1 MVMKLKL
8 LKTAFLEIKARKK
21 IFISLLFM
29 SFLGVGFFAGI
40 KATSPSMKNTLESYF
55 NDLNIYDIELTS
67 TMFTSKD
74 KDNILE
80 IEGIENVELGISY
93 DDIATYDDNKPV
105 VKIYSILDNI
115 NQLNLVDGRMP
126 ENYDECV
133 IDEKILTN
141 DPKFSIGDYIEITD
155 NNNLLKSKKVKV
167 VGIVNSPLYISS
179 VRGNT
184 NLASGTIDYF
194 VYIPKDNFAY
204 DNIYTNMYIT
214 MDSSKETYSNAYLKE
229 VNSIEDKISQIY
241 NNAYITNRTENTG
254 YISFIQDTERIDNIS
269 KIFPVI
275 FFIVAVLISLTSMTR
290 MVEEQRVE
298 IGTLKAMGY
307 SSFDIASK
315 YVIYASVAS
324 IIGGIAGIIV
334 GVNLIP
340 RLIYSMYEIMY
351 TTKKLMIS
359 YNLSFSFFG
368 LLLSYFCIIGA
379 TIYAIVKEL
388 KNNPAVL
395 MRPKAPKIGKRVLLE
410 RISVI
415 WNRLSFTNKVT
426 VRNIFRYKK
435 RFLMTI
441 IGIAGCTA
449 LIFSGFALKESVSSL
464 LPSQY
469 GNIFSYD
476 IEAISLKN
484 LNDTELE
491 KLKENENITDYNKI
505 MTQSLT
511 AQKNDITVDETYLMV
526 FENSDVDNFIK
537 IKNPKNSKKISINDG
552 VIITNKLAE
561 LLDVEIGD
569 EIEIINSE
577 NKKIKITID
586 NICENYMYHYIY
598 MSKDI
603 YEKISGEEATFN
615 AVLINTIYDDEESQK
630 KVAEEVLKDNVFS
643 QAIVTKT
650 TANLMNEI
658 MSNLNYVVVVLIVS
672 AGILAF
678 SVLYNLS
685 NVNISERIR
694 ELATI
699 KVLGFY
705 DREVHNYVEKES
717 IILTVIGIFI
727 GLIFGYFLSFA
738 IIETCELDIM
748 VIPVDFSINCYVYS
762 VIITVIFTIIISI
775 FSYFNLKKIN
785 MIESLKSIE

>member
-1 MVMKLKL
+1 MKFKL

-21 IFISLLFM
+21 IFISLVFM
-29 SFLGVGFFAGI
+29 SLLGVGFFAGI

-55 NDLNIYDIELTS
+55 NDLNTYDIELTS
-67 TMFTSKD
+67 TAFTSID

-80 IEGIENVELGISY
+80 IDGIENVELGISY
-93 DDIATYDDNKPV
+93 DDIVTYDDNKPV
-105 VKIYSILDNI
+105 VRIYSILEDI

-133 IDEKILTN
+133 IDEKILIN

-155 NNNLLKSKKVKV
+155 NYNLLKSKKVKV
-167 VGIVNSPLYISS
+167 VGIVNSSLYLSS

-194 VYIPKDNFAY
+194 LYMPKDNFAH

-214 MDSSKETYSNAYLKE
+214 IDSNKETYSNAYLKE
-229 VNSIEDKISQIY
+229 VNNIENKISQIY
-241 NNAYITNRTENTG
+241 DNAYITNRTENTG
-254 YISFIQDTERIDNIS
+254 YISFIQDTERIDNIA

-275 FFIVAVLISLTSMTR
+275 FFVVAVLISLTSMTR

-315 YVIYASVAS
+315 YVIYASIAS
-324 IIGGIAGIIV
+324 VIGGIVGIII

-351 TTKKLMIS
+351 TTKKLMVS

-379 TIYAIVKEL
+379 TIYATVKEL

-410 RISVI
+410 RISII
-415 WNRLSFTNKVT
+415 WNKLSFTSKVT

-469 GNIFSYD
+469 GNIFQYD
-476 IEAISLKN
+476 IEAISLN
-484 LNDTELE
+484 RLNDNELE
-491 KLKENENITDYNKI
+491 NLEKNNDITDYKKI
-505 MTQSLT
+505 MTQTLT
-511 AQKNDITVDETYLMV
+511 VQKNDNEVDETYLMV
-526 FENSDVDNFIK
+526 FENLDIDNFIK
-537 IKNPKNSKKISINDG
+537 IKNSKSNKKISINDG

-569 EIEIINSE
+569 EIEIINSSD
-577 NKKIKITID
+577 KKVKVKIN
-586 NICENYMYHYIY
+586 NICENYLYHYVY
-598 MSKDI
+598 MSQDI
-603 YEKISGEEATFN
+603 YKYIYDEEPSFN
-615 AVLINTIYDDEESQK
+615 AVLINTIYDEEDSQK
-630 KVAEEVLKDNVFS
+630 KVAEEILKDNVFA

-650 TANLMNEI
+650 TANLFNDI
-658 MSNLNYVVVVLIVS
+658 MENLNYVVVVLIIS
-672 AGILAF
+672 AAILAF

-705 DREVHNYVEKES
+705 DHEVHNYVEKES
-717 IILTVIGIFI
+717 ILLTIIGIFI
-727 GLIFGYFLSFA
+727 GLILGYFLSFA

-762 VIITVIFTIIISI
+762 IIITIIFTIIISV

>member
-1 MVMKLKL
+1 MKLKL

-40 KATSPSMKNTLESYF
+40 KATSPDMKNTLESYF
-55 NDLNIYDIELTS
+55 NDLNIYDIEMTS
-67 TMFTSKD
+67 SMFTTQD
-74 KDNILE
+74 KDEILK
-80 IEGIENVELGISY
+80 IEGVKDVELGLSY
-93 DDIATYDDNKPV
+93 DDIATYDDKNPV
-105 VKIYSILDNI
+105 VKIYSILDDM

-141 DPKFSIGDYIEITD
+141 DTDFSIGNYIEVTD
-155 NNNLLKSKKVKV
+155 RYNLLKTKKLKV
-167 VGIVNSPLYISS
+167 VGIVNSPLYIST

-194 VYIPKDNFAY
+194 LYIPKDNFLSN
-204 DNIYTNMYIT
+204 NIYTNMYIT
-214 MDSSKETYSNAYLKE
+214 IDSNKATYSNSYIKQVNNIENQIKE
-229 VNSIEDKISQIY
+229 IY
-241 NNAYITNRTENTG
+241 NNISITNRTENTG
-254 YISFIQDTERIDNIS
+254 YISFIQDTERINNIS
-269 KIFPVI
+269 KIFPII
-275 FFIVAVLISLTSMTR
+275 FFVVAVLISLTSMTR

-298 IGTLKAMGY
+298 IGTLKAIGY
-307 SSFDIASK
+307 NSFDIASK
-315 YVIYASVAS
+315 YVIYASIAS
-324 IIGGIAGIIV
+324 IVGGIVGIIV

-340 RLIYSMYEIMY
+340 RLIYIMYDMMY
-351 TTKKLMIS
+351 TTKPLMIS
-359 YNLSFSFFG
+359 YNVDYSFFG
-368 LLLSYFCIIGA
+368 LFLSYICIIGA
-379 TIYAIVKEL
+379 TIYAIIKEL

-410 RISVI
+410 RISFI
-415 WNRLSFTNKVT
+415 WEKLSFTSKVT

-449 LIFSGFALKESVSSL
+449 LIFSGFALKDSVSSI

-469 GNIFSYD
+469 GNIFLYD
-476 IEAISLKN
+476 IEAISFKS
-484 LNDTELE
+484 LNDNELE
-491 KLKENENITDYNKI
+491 KLNDNEAITDYKKI

-511 AQKNDITVDETYLMV
+511 IQNKDVSVDETYLMV
-526 FENSDVDNFIK
+526 FESSDIDDFIK
-537 IKNPKNSKKISINDG
+537 VKDSKNSKKISVNDG

-561 LLDVEIGD
+561 LLDVKIGD
-569 EIEIINSE
+569 EIEIINS
-577 NKKIKITID
+577 NDKKVKITIE
-586 NICENYMYHYIY
+586 NICENYLYHYVY
-598 MSKDI
+598 MTEDI
-603 YEKISGEEATFN
+603 YKKIYDEEASFN
-615 AVLINTIYDDEESQK
+615 AVLINTIYNDESSQK
-630 KVAEEVLKDNVFS
+630 KVAEEILRDNNFAQV
-643 QAIVTKT
+643 IVTKT
-650 TANLMNEI
+650 TANLMNDT
-658 MSNLNYVVVVLIVS
+658 MKNLNYVVLVLIVS

-694 ELATI
+694 ELSTI

-705 DREVHNYVEKES
+705 DREVHNYVEKET
-717 IILTVIGIFI
+717 ILLTIIGIFI
-727 GLIFGYFLSFA
+727 GLFFGYFLSFA

-748 VIPVDFSINCYVYS
+748 VIPIDFSINCYIYS
-762 VIITVIFTIIISI
+762 VIITIIFTVIISI
-775 FSYFNLKKIN
+775 FTYFNLKKIN

>member
-1 MVMKLKL
+1 MKFKL

-21 IFISLLFM
+21 IFISLVFM
-29 SFLGVGFFAGI
+29 SLLGVGFFAGI

-55 NDLNIYDIELTS
+55 NDLNTYDIELTS
-67 TMFTSKD
+67 TAFTSID

-80 IEGIENVELGISY
+80 IDGIENVELGISY
-93 DDIATYDDNKPV
+93 DDIVTYDDNKPV
-105 VKIYSILDNI
+105 VRIYSILEDI

-133 IDEKILTN
+133 IDEKILIN

-155 NNNLLKSKKVKV
+155 NYNLLKSKKVKV
-167 VGIVNSPLYISS
+167 VGIVNSSLYLSS

-194 VYIPKDNFAY
+194 LYMPKDNFAH

-214 MDSSKETYSNAYLKE
+214 IDSNKETYSNAYLKE
-229 VNSIEDKISQIY
+229 VNNIENKISQIY
-241 NNAYITNRTENTG
+241 DNAYITNRTENTG
-254 YISFIQDTERIDNIS
+254 YISFIQDTERIDNIA

-275 FFIVAVLISLTSMTR
+275 FFVVAVLISLTSMTR

-315 YVIYASVAS
+315 YVIYASIAS
-324 IIGGIAGIIV
+324 VIGGIVGIII

-351 TTKKLMIS
+351 TTKKLMVN

-379 TIYAIVKEL
+379 TIYATVKEL

-410 RISVI
+410 RISII
-415 WNRLSFTNKVT
+415 WNKLSFTSKVT

-469 GNIFSYD
+469 GNIFQYD
-476 IEAISLKN
+476 IEAISLN
-484 LNDTELE
+484 RLNDNELE
-491 KLKENENITDYNKI
+491 NLEKNNDITDYKKI
-505 MTQSLT
+505 MTQTLT
-511 AQKNDITVDETYLMV
+511 VQKNDNEVDETYLMV
-526 FENSDVDNFIK
+526 FENLDIDNFIK
-537 IKNPKNSKKISINDG
+537 IKNSKSNKKISINDG

-569 EIEIINSE
+569 EIEIINSSD
-577 NKKIKITID
+577 KKVKVKIN
-586 NICENYMYHYIY
+586 NICENYLYHYVY
-598 MSKDI
+598 MSQDI
-603 YEKISGEEATFN
+603 YKYIYDEEPSFN
-615 AVLINTIYDDEESQK
+615 AVLINTIYDEEDSQK
-630 KVAEEVLKDNVFS
+630 KVAEEILKDNVFA

-650 TANLMNEI
+650 TANLFNDI
-658 MSNLNYVVVVLIVS
+658 MENLNYVVVVLIIS
-672 AGILAF
+672 AAILAF

-705 DREVHNYVEKES
+705 DHEVHNYVEKES
-717 IILTVIGIFI
+717 ILLTIIGIFI
-727 GLIFGYFLSFA
+727 GLILGYFLSFA

-762 VIITVIFTIIISI
+762 IIITIIFTIIISV

>member
-1 MVMKLKL
+1 MKLKL

-40 KATSPSMKNTLESYF
+40 KATSPDMKNTLESYF
-55 NDLNIYDIELTS
+55 NDLNIYDIEMTS
-67 TMFTSKD
+67 SMFTTQD
-74 KDNILE
+74 KDEILK
-80 IEGIENVELGISY
+80 IEGVKDVELGLSY
-93 DDIATYDDNKPV
+93 DDIATYDDKNPV
-105 VKIYSILDNI
+105 VKIYSILDDM

-141 DPKFSIGDYIEITD
+141 YTDFSIGNYIEVTD
-155 NNNLLKSKKVKV
+155 RYNLLKTKKLKV
-167 VGIVNSPLYISS
+167 VGIVNSPLYIST

-194 VYIPKDNFAY
+194 LYIPKDNFLS
-204 DNIYTNMYIT
+204 NNVYTNMYIT
-214 MDSSKETYSNAYLKE
+214 IDSNKATYSNSYIKQVNNIENQIKE
-229 VNSIEDKISQIY
+229 IY
-241 NNAYITNRTENTG
+241 NNINITNRTENTG
-254 YISFIQDTERIDNIS
+254 YISFIQDTERINNIS
-269 KIFPVI
+269 KIFPII
-275 FFIVAVLISLTSMTR
+275 FFVVAVLISLTSMTR

-298 IGTLKAMGY
+298 IGTLKAIGY
-307 SSFDIASK
+307 NSFDIASK
-315 YVIYASVAS
+315 YVIYASIAS
-324 IIGGIAGIIV
+324 IVGGIVGIIV

-340 RLIYSMYEIMY
+340 RLIYIMYDMMY
-351 TTKKLMIS
+351 TTKPLMIS
-359 YNLSFSFFG
+359 YNVDYSFFG
-368 LLLSYFCIIGA
+368 LFLSYICIIGA
-379 TIYAIVKEL
+379 TIYAIIKEL

-410 RISVI
+410 RISFI
-415 WNRLSFTNKVT
+415 WEKLSFTSKVT

-449 LIFSGFALKESVSSL
+449 LIFSGFALKDSVSSI

-469 GNIFSYD
+469 GNIFLYD
-476 IEAISLKN
+476 IEAISFKS
-484 LNDTELE
+484 LNDNELE
-491 KLKENENITDYNKI
+491 KLNDNEAITDYKKI

-511 AQKNDITVDETYLMV
+511 IQNKDVSVDETYLMV
-526 FENSDVDNFIK
+526 FESSDIDDFIK
-537 IKNPKNSKKISINDG
+537 VKDSKNSKKISVNDG

-561 LLDVEIGD
+561 LLDVKIGD
-569 EIEIINSE
+569 EIEIINS
-577 NKKIKITID
+577 NDKKVKITIE
-586 NICENYMYHYIY
+586 NICENYLYHYVY
-598 MSKDI
+598 MTEDI
-603 YEKISGEEATFN
+603 YKKIYDEEASFN
-615 AVLINTIYDDEESQK
+615 AVLINTIYNDESSQK
-630 KVAEEVLKDNVFS
+630 KVAEEILRDNNFAQV
-643 QAIVTKT
+643 IVTKT
-650 TANLMNEI
+650 TANLMNDT
-658 MSNLNYVVVVLIVS
+658 MKNLNYVVLVLIVS

-694 ELATI
+694 ELSTI

-705 DREVHNYVEKES
+705 DREVHNYVEKET
-717 IILTVIGIFI
+717 ILLTIIGIFI
-727 GLIFGYFLSFA
+727 GLFFGYFLSFA

-748 VIPVDFSINCYVYS
+748 VIPIDFSINCYIYS
-762 VIITVIFTIIISI
+762 VIITIIFTVIISI
-775 FSYFNLKKIN
+775 FTYFNLKKIN

>member
-1 MVMKLKL
+1 MKFKL
-8 LKTAFLEIKARKK
+8 LKTAFLEIKYRKK
-21 IFISLLFM
+21 IFISLVFM

-55 NDLNIYDIELTS
+55 SDLNTYDIELTS
-67 TMFTSKD
+67 TMFTSID

-80 IEGIENVELGISY
+80 IDGIENVELGISY

-105 VKIYSILDNI
+105 VRIYSILEDI

-133 IDEKILTN
+133 IDEKILIN

-155 NNNLLKSKKVKV
+155 NYNLLKSKKVKV
-167 VGIVNSPLYISS
+167 VGIVNSSLYLSS

-194 VYIPKDNFAY
+194 LYMPKDNFAH

-214 MDSSKETYSNAYLKE
+214 IDSNKKTYSSAYLKE
-229 VNSIEDKISQIY
+229 VNNIEDKISQIY
-241 NNAYITNRTENTG
+241 GNAYITNRTENTG
-254 YISFIQDTERIDNIS
+254 YISFIQDTERIDNIA

-275 FFIVAVLISLTSMTR
+275 FFVVAVLISLTSMTR

-315 YVIYASVAS
+315 YVIYASIAS
-324 IIGGIAGIIV
+324 VIGGIVGIII

-351 TTKKLMIS
+351 TTKKLMVN

-379 TIYAIVKEL
+379 TIYATVKEL

-410 RISVI
+410 RISII
-415 WNRLSFTNKVT
+415 WNKLSFTSKVT
-426 VRNIFRYKK
+426 VRNIFR
-435 RFLMTI
+435 L

-469 GNIFSYD
+469 GNIFQYD
-476 IEAISLKN
+476 IEAISLN
-484 LNDTELE
+484 RLNDNELE
-491 KLKENENITDYNKI
+491 NLEKNNDITDYKKI
-505 MTQSLT
+505 MTQTLT
-511 AQKNDITVDETYLMV
+511 VQKNDNEVDETYLMV
-526 FENSDVDNFIK
+526 FENLDIDNFIK
-537 IKNPKNSKKISINDG
+537 IKNSKSNKKISINDG

-569 EIEIINSE
+569 EIEIINSSD
-577 NKKIKITID
+577 KKVKVKIN
-586 NICENYMYHYIY
+586 NICENYLYHYVY
-598 MSKDI
+598 MS
-603 YEKISGEEATFN
+603 
-615 AVLINTIYDDEESQK
+615 
-630 KVAEEVLKDNVFS
+630 
-643 QAIVTKT
+643 
-650 TANLMNEI
+650 
-658 MSNLNYVVVVLIVS
+658 
-672 AGILAF
+672 
-678 SVLYNLS
+678 
-685 NVNISERIR
+685 R
-694 ELATI
+694 
-699 KVLGFY
+699 
-705 DREVHNYVEKES
+705 
-717 IILTVIGIFI
+717 
-727 GLIFGYFLSFA
+727 
-738 IIETCELDIM
+738 
-748 VIPVDFSINCYVYS
+748 
-762 VIITVIFTIIISI
+762 
-775 FSYFNLKKIN
+775 
-785 MIESLKSIE
+785 

>member
-1 MVMKLKL
+1 MKFKL

-21 IFISLLFM
+21 IFISLVFM
-29 SFLGVGFFAGI
+29 SLLGVGFFAGI

-55 NDLNIYDIELTS
+55 NDLNTYDIELTS
-67 TMFTSKD
+67 TAFTSID

-80 IEGIENVELGISY
+80 IDGIENVELGISY
-93 DDIATYDDNKPV
+93 DDIVTYDDNKPV
-105 VKIYSILDNI
+105 VRIYSILEDI

-133 IDEKILTN
+133 IDEKILIN

-155 NNNLLKSKKVKV
+155 NYNLLKSKKVKV
-167 VGIVNSPLYISS
+167 VGIVNSSLYLSS

-194 VYIPKDNFAY
+194 LYMPKDNFAH

-214 MDSSKETYSNAYLKE
+214 IDSNKETYSNAYLKE
-229 VNSIEDKISQIY
+229 VNNIENKISQIY
-241 NNAYITNRTENTG
+241 DNAYITNRTENTG
-254 YISFIQDTERIDNIS
+254 YISFIQDTERIDNIA

-275 FFIVAVLISLTSMTR
+275 FFVVAVLISLTSMTR

-315 YVIYASVAS
+315 YVIYASIAS
-324 IIGGIAGIIV
+324 VIGGIVGIII

-351 TTKKLMIS
+351 TTKKLMVS

-379 TIYAIVKEL
+379 TIYVTVKEL

-410 RISVI
+410 RISII
-415 WNRLSFTNKVT
+415 WNKLSFTSKVT

-469 GNIFSYD
+469 GNIFQYD
-476 IEAISLKN
+476 IEAISLN
-484 LNDTELE
+484 RLNDNELE
-491 KLKENENITDYNKI
+491 NLEKNNDITDYKKI
-505 MTQSLT
+505 MTQTLT
-511 AQKNDITVDETYLMV
+511 VQKNDNEVDETYLMV
-526 FENSDVDNFIK
+526 FENLDIDNFIK
-537 IKNPKNSKKISINDG
+537 IKNSKSNKKISINDG

-569 EIEIINSE
+569 EIEIINSSD
-577 NKKIKITID
+577 KKVKVKIN
-586 NICENYMYHYIY
+586 NICENYLYHYVY
-598 MSKDI
+598 MSQDI
-603 YEKISGEEATFN
+603 YKYIYDEEPSFN
-615 AVLINTIYDDEESQK
+615 AVLINTIYDEEDSQK
-630 KVAEEVLKDNVFS
+630 KVAEEILKDNVFA

-650 TANLMNEI
+650 TANLFNDI
-658 MSNLNYVVVVLIVS
+658 MENLNYVVVVLIIS
-672 AGILAF
+672 AAILAF

-705 DREVHNYVEKES
+705 DHEVHNYVEKES
-717 IILTVIGIFI
+717 ILLTIIGIFI
-727 GLIFGYFLSFA
+727 GLILGYFLSFA

-762 VIITVIFTIIISI
+762 IIITIIFTIIISV

>member
-1 MVMKLKL
+1 M
-8 LKTAFLEIKARKK
+8 
-21 IFISLLFM
+21 
-29 SFLGVGFFAGI
+29 
-40 KATSPSMKNTLESYF
+40 
-55 NDLNIYDIELTS
+55 
-67 TMFTSKD
+67 
-74 KDNILE
+74 
-80 IEGIENVELGISY
+80 
-93 DDIATYDDNKPV
+93 
-105 VKIYSILDNI
+105 
-115 NQLNLVDGRMP
+115 
-126 ENYDECV
+126 
-133 IDEKILTN
+133 
-141 DPKFSIGDYIEITD
+141 
-155 NNNLLKSKKVKV
+155 
-167 VGIVNSPLYISS
+167 
-179 VRGNT
+179 
-184 NLASGTIDYF
+184 
-194 VYIPKDNFAY
+194 
-204 DNIYTNMYIT
+204 
-214 MDSSKETYSNAYLKE
+214 
-229 VNSIEDKISQIY
+229 
-241 NNAYITNRTENTG
+241 
-254 YISFIQDTERIDNIS
+254 
-269 KIFPVI
+269 
-275 FFIVAVLISLTSMTR
+275 
-290 MVEEQRVE
+290 
-298 IGTLKAMGY
+298 
-307 SSFDIASK
+307 
-315 YVIYASVAS
+315 
-324 IIGGIAGIIV
+324 
-334 GVNLIP
+334 
-340 RLIYSMYEIMY
+340 
-351 TTKKLMIS
+351 
-359 YNLSFSFFG
+359 
-368 LLLSYFCIIGA
+368 
-379 TIYAIVKEL
+379 
-388 KNNPAVL
+388 
-395 MRPKAPKIGKRVLLE
+395 
-410 RISVI
+410 
-415 WNRLSFTNKVT
+415 
-426 VRNIFRYKK
+426 
-435 RFLMTI
+435 
-441 IGIAGCTA
+441 
-449 LIFSGFALKESVSSL
+449 
-464 LPSQY
+464 PSQY

-603 YEKISGEEATFN
+603 YEKTSGEEATFN

>member
-1 MVMKLKL
+1 MKLKL

-40 KATSPSMKNTLESYF
+40 KATSPDMKNTLESYF
-55 NDLNIYDIELTS
+55 NDLNIYDIEMTS
-67 TMFTSKD
+67 SMFTTQD
-74 KDNILE
+74 KDEILK
-80 IEGIENVELGISY
+80 IEGVKDVELGISY
-93 DDIATYDDNKPV
+93 DDIATYDDKNPV
-105 VKIYSILDNI
+105 VKIYSILDDM

-141 DPKFSIGDYIEITD
+141 DTDFSIGNYIEVTD
-155 NNNLLKSKKVKV
+155 RYNLLKTKKLKV
-167 VGIVNSPLYISS
+167 VGIVNSPLYIST

-194 VYIPKDNFAY
+194 LYIPKDNFLSN
-204 DNIYTNMYIT
+204 NIYTNMYIT
-214 MDSSKETYSNAYLKE
+214 IDSNKATYSNSYIKQVNNIENQIKE
-229 VNSIEDKISQIY
+229 IY
-241 NNAYITNRTENTG
+241 NNISITNRTENTG
-254 YISFIQDTERIDNIS
+254 YISFIQDTERINNIS
-269 KIFPVI
+269 KIFPII
-275 FFIVAVLISLTSMTR
+275 FFVVAVLISLTSMTR

-298 IGTLKAMGY
+298 IGTLKAIGY
-307 SSFDIASK
+307 NSFDIASK
-315 YVIYASVAS
+315 YVIYASIAS
-324 IIGGIAGIIV
+324 IVGGIVGIIV

-340 RLIYSMYEIMY
+340 RLIYIMYDMMY
-351 TTKKLMIS
+351 TTKPLMIS
-359 YNLSFSFFG
+359 YNVDYSFFG
-368 LLLSYFCIIGA
+368 LFLSYICIIGA
-379 TIYAIVKEL
+379 TIYAIIKEL

-410 RISVI
+410 RISFI
-415 WNRLSFTNKVT
+415 WEKLSFTSKVT

-449 LIFSGFALKESVSSL
+449 LIFSGFALKDSVSSI

-469 GNIFSYD
+469 GNIFLYD
-476 IEAISLKN
+476 IEAISFKS
-484 LNDTELE
+484 LNDNELE
-491 KLKENENITDYNKI
+491 KLNDNEAITDYKKI

-511 AQKNDITVDETYLMV
+511 IQNKDVSVDETYLMV
-526 FENSDVDNFIK
+526 FESSDIDDFIK
-537 IKNPKNSKKISINDG
+537 VKDSKNSKKISVNDG

-561 LLDVEIGD
+561 LLDVKIGD
-569 EIEIINSE
+569 EIEIINS
-577 NKKIKITID
+577 NDKKVKITIE
-586 NICENYMYHYIY
+586 NICENYLYHYVY
-598 MSKDI
+598 MTEDI
-603 YEKISGEEATFN
+603 YKKIYDEEASFN
-615 AVLINTIYDDEESQK
+615 AVLINTIYNDESSQK
-630 KVAEEVLKDNVFS
+630 KVAEEILRDNNFAQV
-643 QAIVTKT
+643 IVTKT
-650 TANLMNEI
+650 TANLMNDT
-658 MSNLNYVVVVLIVS
+658 MKNLNYVVLVLIVS

-694 ELATI
+694 ELSTI

-705 DREVHNYVEKES
+705 DREVHNYVEKET
-717 IILTVIGIFI
+717 ILLTIIGIFI
-727 GLIFGYFLSFA
+727 GLFFGYFLSFA

-748 VIPVDFSINCYVYS
+748 VIPIDFSINCYIYS
-762 VIITVIFTIIISI
+762 VIITIIFTVIISI
-775 FSYFNLKKIN
+775 FTYFNLKKIN